1 MLLVPSKL
9 KKFCIFN
16 KKLNF
21 AFAFKVVNKNLPKS
35 YNSKPKLYLQHVHQ
49 VLKYL
54 HEDDGGAHRDEEHHG
69 GGQDEEEQL
78 EHDIVE
84 HRTDFKLECS
94 SLFPRHS

>member
-1 MLLVPSKL
+1 MH
-9 KKFCIFN
+9 
-16 KKLNF
+16 F

-35 YNSKPKLYLQHVHQ
+35 YNGTSKPKLYLQHVHQ
-49 VLKYL
+49 VLEYL

-84 HRTDFKLECS
+84 HRTDFKLERS